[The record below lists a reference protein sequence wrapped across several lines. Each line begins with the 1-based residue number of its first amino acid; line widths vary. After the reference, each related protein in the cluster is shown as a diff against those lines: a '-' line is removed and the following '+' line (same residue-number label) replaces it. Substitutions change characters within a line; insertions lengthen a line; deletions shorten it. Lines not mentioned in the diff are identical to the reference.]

1 MIILNAPY
9 AVERIEILGTYQM
22 HKECVQGIQRA
33 LEIEVPKTTSFG
45 CVKLGG
51 VHEA

>member
-1 MIILNAPY
+1 MVILNAPY
-9 AVERIEILGTYQM
+9 EVERIEILGTYAI
-22 HKECVQGIQRA
+22 HKECVKGIHRA

-51 VHEA
+51 AHEA